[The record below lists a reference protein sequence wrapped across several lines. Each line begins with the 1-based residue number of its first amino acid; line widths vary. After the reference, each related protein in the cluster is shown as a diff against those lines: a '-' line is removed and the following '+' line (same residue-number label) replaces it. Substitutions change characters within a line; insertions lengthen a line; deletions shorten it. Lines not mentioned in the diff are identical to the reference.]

1 MALICMAC
9 VSGFL
14 NEAHAS
20 GEIAKMNGEDYYNFK
35 SLASDLDDMGGKNV
49 TNGMLKDWDYRYD
62 KNVKQRLLI
71 PGGCNLTLNMN
82 GHMYNRRLTEGDDY
96 DIAYGKV
103 ISNKAKVTVAGKG
116 NYTGSISETFVIG
129 GDRPAKKYTITFDLN
144 GGKLNGVKGVIKEK
158 HYENTIV
165 KLRKPSRSGYKF
177 KYWKGKV
184 NGKVKKYKAGTR
196 LKVKGNRTYKA
207 IWKKKAVYKKPLA
220 VMKSKGDDSFEITWT
235 KVKGASGYDIFFSA
249 CNTKYKK
256 HKPKKVATAG
266 KSAKRIFKINVLKKH
281 VAYKAYVKGSC
292 KIYAVAANGA
302 SKKIKV
308 KVR

>member
-1 MALICMAC
+1 MTAKIKEGYVWRISNDDPATEEDE
-9 VSGFL
+9 SRTTTDDQNIKFT
-14 NEAHAS
+14 
-20 GEIAKMNGEDYYNFK
+20 IAPMDISYAAKISAEGTFK
-35 SLASDLDDMGGKNV
+35 TLDDLKKALKVVPSGDLKPVQGK
-49 TNGMLKDWDYRYD
+49 
-62 KNVKQRLLI
+62 
-71 PGGCNLTLNMN
+71 
-82 GHMYNRRLTEGDDY
+82 DY

-129 GDRPAKKYTITFDLN
+129 GDRPAKKYTITFDFN

-165 KLRKPSRSGYKF
+165 KMRKPSRSGYKF

-196 LKVKGNRTYKA
+196 LKVKGDRRYKA
-207 IWKKKAVYKKPLA
+207 IWKKKAVYKKSLA

-256 HKPKKVATAG
+256 HKPERVATAG